1 MIRSKKEVKK
11 QFALAQEMKKQENW
25 EDTRDKWAM
34 FGYIHGLGFALG
46 ILKQKYTEKELK

>member
-1 MIRSKKEVKK
+1 MKDRKEIKK

-34 FGYIHGLGFALG
+34 FGYIHGLGYALG
-46 ILKQKYTEKELK
+46 MLKQKYTEGELE